1 MVLETPLESR
11 QFQLLNDP
19 KRVPTVRRHPALQP
33 PSDLH
38 RKTNRQNQLQLLAKN
53 AKVCRC
59 TGVVPEDPRLERGIE
74 ASRTSAMTRAAAGS
88 LWTAAHHAFS
98 LGLHTRRKDRYSV
111 IARVLRW
118 VTCLCLL
125 SEGGEYVNMSAGIPL
140 GAVKKGSKLGQT
152 LVPSLLHTSCPR
164 APSNQNIWAEL
175 SRRTPSWGTV
185 RHLRLLSHLPR
196 GTDR

>member
-38 RKTNRQNQLQLLAKN
+38 RKTNRQNQLQLLATN
-53 AKVCRC
+53 AKVCTC
-59 TGVVPEDPRLERGIE
+59 TGGCTGGVPEDPRLERGIE

-98 LGLHTRRKDRYSV
+98 LGLHTQRKDRYSV
-111 IARVLRW
+111 MARVLRW

-125 SEGGEYVNMSAGIPL
+125 SEGGDYVNMSAGIPL
-140 GAVKKGSKLGQT
+140 GAVKKGSRPGQT
-152 LVPSLLHTSCPR
+152 LVPSLYIPR
-164 APSNQNIWAEL
+164 VPEPLPTKIFGQN
-175 SRRTPSWGTV
+175 
-185 RHLRLLSHLPR
+185 
-196 GTDR
+196 